1 MSDEVEI
8 KEVIREFSVN
18 EAIMGQVNNLFM
30 KWADNRGASSKECI
44 ALADLFAKSVD
55 SGKHGGSSEI
65 PSHLMCPGEPK
76 PEVGFQNGFI
86 VWNKRRIEF
95 L

>member
-18 EAIMGQVNNLFM
+18 EAIMGQVNNLYM
-30 KWADNRGASSKECI
+30 RWADNKGAHSQECI
-44 ALADLFAKSVD
+44 KLADLFAKSVD

-65 PSHLMCPGEPK
+65 PDYLKNPGEPSDK
-76 PEVGFQNGFI
+76 VRFHFTSSHVTRDKE
-86 VWNKRRIEF
+86 
-95 L
+95 